1 MSDMETEYDV
11 ATAYHE
17 AGHAVVALT
26 LDRPIRFVSVRP
38 HREYVG
44 LCGFGKA
51 ILRPS
56 KDWLEEELL
65 IALAG
70 MAAEARHTGEYCR
83 ASAERDLRS
92 VRRLAIQRA
101 GERQAAR
108 LERRILAKVE
118 NLLAGDEIWQA
129 VEMMVVELLQRGEI
143 SGRMAR
149 HVFDQCIQE

>member
-1 MSDMETEYDV
+1 METEYEA

-17 AGHAVVALT
+17 AGHAVVAMM
-26 LDRPIRFVSVRP
+26 LDRPIRFVSVLPR
-38 HREYVG
+38 REYLG

-51 ILRPS
+51 VFRPS
-56 KDWLEEELL
+56 KDWLEQEIL

-101 GERQAAR
+101 GERQAER
-108 LERRILAKVE
+108 LERRLLAKVE
-118 NLLAGDEIWQA
+118 NLMSGDEAWQA
-129 VEMMVVELLQRGEI
+129 VELIVAELLQRGEI
-143 SGRMAR
+143 SGRAAR
-149 HVFDQCIQE
+149 HLFEQCFAE